1 METKFLNSVIHRKL
15 VQETI
20 YFLKHFAK
28 PTLRNSIRRR
38 TLDWLENPPTCW
50 FFYVFKKEGVWQFSQ
65 KSRHKKRAKTNIQK
79 FILKKPTQF
88 NL

>member
-1 METKFLNSVIHRKL
+1 MLVWQKLAEVNAFLKMTFFMETKFLNSVIHGKL

-38 TLDWLENPPTCW
+38 TLDWLENPPTCG
-50 FFYVFKKEGVWQFSQ
+50 FFYVFKKGGVWQFSQ
-65 KSRHKKRAKTNIQK
+65 KSS
-79 FILKKPTQF
+79 
-88 NL
+88 